1 MSLLLCFW
9 GGWDLQAAGLRLFG
23 IEGVGGLLR
32 HLGRLLEPFAKV
44 HKSSAERGQDW
55 TLGFAGELFAMQ
67 FFCGCQHFLLSD
79 AGQVGIEFKRVEH
92 DGSSFWITSSEVV

>member
-23 IEGVGGLLR
+23 IECVDRLR
-32 HLGRLLEPFAKV
+32 HLGRLLKPFTKV
-44 HKSSAERGQDW
+44 HKPFTKCGQDW
-55 TLGFAGELFAMQ
+55 TLGFARLFTVE
-67 FFCGCQHFLLSD
+67 FFCGGQQFLLPE

-92 DGSSFWITSSEVV
+92 DGSSFWITSDEVI

>member
-23 IEGVGGLLR
+23 VKCVDGLR
-32 HLGRLLEPFAKV
+32 HLGRVLEPFTKV
-44 HKSSAERGQDW
+44 HKPFTKRGQDW
-55 TLGFAGELFAMQ
+55 TPGFARLLPVQ
-67 FFCGCQHFLLSD
+67 FFCGCKQFLLPD
-79 AGQVGIEFKRVEH
+79 AGQIGIEFKRVEH